1 MEKVCALSAIL
12 VFQVLLKVRNKEQE
26 YNRGALVLKIFLYAF
41 KVWLIGMKLSSTDY
55 LKAFTS

>member
-12 VFQVLLKVRNKEQE
+12 VFQVLLKVRNKEQK
-26 YNRGALVLKIFLYAF
+26 YNRAQVPKIFLYAF

-55 LKAFTS
+55 LKGFTS

>member
-1 MEKVCALSAIL
+1 MEKVCALNAIL

-26 YNRGALVLKIFLYAF
+26 YNRAQALNILLYAF
-41 KVWLIGMKLSSTDY
+41 KVWLIGMKLSSTDF